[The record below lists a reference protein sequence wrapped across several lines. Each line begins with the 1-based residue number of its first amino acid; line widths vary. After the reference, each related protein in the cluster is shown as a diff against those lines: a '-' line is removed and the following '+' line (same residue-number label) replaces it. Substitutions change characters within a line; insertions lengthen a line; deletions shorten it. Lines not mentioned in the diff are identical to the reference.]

1 MAKDIKIKDI
11 GQGLKT
17 ISFEQWGGLD
27 GFLAATS
34 VGGSGNRVQE
44 LRRVVPWLAKATD
57 MTANAV
63 SALPFDIVNEAGDVV
78 DSSTDWLNKLGGM
91 KSPETLFYKLASSLC
106 LGRAYVI
113 PRATSKV
120 IVDLQYCAPQTVT
133 PRIGQSGIEWFDRV
147 TDAGKL
153 ERYYPADTK
162 QGNIMLYFWLP
173 DSDVELGPALSFPA
187 GDALLSANLLFSM
200 DTTIQTYA
208 ERGFVPATLLSAK
221 GMPSAGE
228 REKAE
233 NWWNR
238 WLRGWTKEA
247 AKIVNSEAMTVNRI
261 GAGLDEL
268 KGSYGELTKQAIEN
282 IGTAFGIPAA
292 LFMSDMA
299 FASEVNPMIK
309 VWYTTSSFVRI
320 YKTIEQTFN
329 DQLLNRWNYKLVF
342 RPETIDAFTD
352 DISNNVTAFKGLIDA
367 GIQPSVAA
375 KMSGLPL
382 PEGTTPE
389 DLDAYAEEKQSKQ
402 DEANRQKLELM
413 AANKP
418 GEQPAGEK
426 PLEKPDDDDEKP
438 IAKKDISLSATQVKE
453 LNLWRQIAERNERK
467 GKGRAADFE
476 CKHLTKGMADRIRT
490 RLASSLSI
498 AEAFEVEGEQRGGY
512 DSEALKALAEA
523 INKAAEVELSKTK
536 EKVPA

>member
-1 MAKDIKIKDI
+1 MANNIKIKDLSD
-11 GQGLKT
+11 GLKG

-34 VGGSGNRVQE
+34 VGGGGNRVQE

-57 MTANAV
+57 MTANAI

-78 DSSTDWLNKLGGM
+78 DTSTDWKNKVGGL
-91 KSPETLFYKLASSLC
+91 KSPEILFYKLASSLC

-120 IVDLQYCAPQTVT
+120 IVDLQYCAPHTVEA
-133 PRIGQSGIEWFDRV
+133 RIGANGVEWFDRV
-147 TDAGKL
+147 ADTGKA
-153 ERYYPADTK
+153 ERYYPADSK
-162 QGNIMLYFWLP
+162 QSNIMLYFWLP

-187 GDALLSANLLFSM
+187 GTALLSTNLLFSM
-200 DTTIQTYA
+200 DSTIQTYS

-221 GMPSAGE
+221 GMPSQSE

-329 DQLLNRWNYKLVF
+329 DQLLNRWNYKLIF
-342 RPETIDAFTD
+342 RPETIDAFQQEEVD
-352 DISNNVTAFKGLIDA
+352 RSAAFTSYVNA
-367 GIQPSVAA
+367 GIKPSIAA
-375 KMSGLPL
+375 QMVGLEL
-382 PEGTTPE
+382 PVGIEYE
-389 DLDAYAEEKQSKQ
+389 DLDPEIPEVLEPFAGQNPPPNEEQQPLPIPEKE
-402 DEANRQKLELM
+402 DEDEEEIPVKL
-413 AANKP
+413 NSV
-418 GEQPAGEK
+418 Q
-426 PLEKPDDDDEKP
+426 
-438 IAKKDISLSATQVKE
+438 IKE